1 MNKIKISYVKTIY
14 NYLEYC
20 WTIDD
25 KLIVEYL
32 DFYTK
37 KGLCPKLKSMGTMMG
52 LMNAW
57 TGQLLWK
64 PDNDFIW
71 ELIDCKQDINLP
83 ILVCED
89 DCDLN
94 CIVIMVSIRKT
105 DKFVYWD
112 KIGLLN
118 HENEDFDKKKQ
129 SGILYLDAYTE
140 EDWEKYG
147 DNIATENYNSHEYK
161 KWVSENWEE
170 EIIRRHRNY
179 TKPYMQQNGNI
190 YWIKNTNWKFDINK
204 KKKMVE
210 QYRKIYILNK
220 SK

>member
-1 MNKIKISYVKTIY
+1 MAGILNGLMKKYKIINRKKGIYMNKIKISYVKTIY
-14 NYLEYC
+14 NYPEYY

-32 DFYTK
+32 DFYIK
-37 KGLCPKLKSMGTMMG
+37 KGLCPKLESMGTMMG

-89 DCDLN
+89 DCDLS
-94 CIVIMVSIRKT
+94 CIVIMVSIHKT

-112 KIGLLN
+112 KIR
-118 HENEDFDKKKQ
+118 F
-129 SGILYLDAYTE
+129 
-140 EDWEKYG
+140 
-147 DNIATENYNSHEYK
+147 
-161 KWVSENWEE
+161 
-170 EIIRRHRNY
+170 
-179 TKPYMQQNGNI
+179 
-190 YWIKNTNWKFDINK
+190 IK
-204 KKKMVE
+204 
-210 QYRKIYILNK
+210 
-220 SK
+220 S

>member
-14 NYLEYC
+14 NYLEYY

-32 DFYTK
+32 DFYVN

-94 CIVIMVSIRKT
+94 CIVIMVSICKT
-105 DKFVYWD
+105 DKFVYWN

-140 EDWEKYG
+140 EDWK
-147 DNIATENYNSHEYK
+147 NM
-161 KWVSENWEE
+161 
-170 EIIRRHRNY
+170 EIILQLKTTIVMNIRNGFL
-179 TKPYMQQNGNI
+179 KIGKKRLLEDIEIIQNHICNR
-190 YWIKNTNWKFDINK
+190 
-204 KKKMVE
+204 MV
-210 QYRKIYILNK
+210 IFIG
-220 SK
+220 